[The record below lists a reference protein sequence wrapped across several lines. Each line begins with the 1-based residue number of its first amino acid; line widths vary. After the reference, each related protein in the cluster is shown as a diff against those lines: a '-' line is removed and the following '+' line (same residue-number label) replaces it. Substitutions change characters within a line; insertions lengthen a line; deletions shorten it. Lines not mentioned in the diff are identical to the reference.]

1 MKLRTTLCS
10 ALFAAALLPAF
21 ASAQAQGEDQ
31 ASPQC
36 AAGEINGISA
46 DNAATSVQLVC
57 SAITSRVSPNNGAS
71 YRIDMG
77 RLGRLAILTVR
88 TIRSGEP
95 DKSISVQL
103 EGIEEVAVAAPR
115 LGEAVATGKPFEST
129 AGVDNLVR
137 EENRKYANKKRDGE
151 SLYGGGLYGMTLL
164 GGEGDDN
171 GAGLIGKYEYQMP
184 GFGAGVSGFF
194 NFELPFMAGFS
205 VDGRKFFNESDFAPF
220 AGGGL
225 AYVGFSDSAYTYK
238 EGDKY
243 VSNASLGAYVSG
255 GFEAFRSYENRL
267 TIEARAFLPFSKA
280 ERCVEGELFDGSE
293 CNGKDTTYAVPVMI
307 NLTFLMPD

>member
-1 MKLRTTLCS
+1 MNVRSTLLAS
-10 ALFAAALLPAF
+10 LFAAFALPAV
-21 ASAQAQGEDQ
+21 AVAQAQGEDQ
-31 ASPQC
+31 TVAQC

-46 DNAATSVQLVC
+46 DNAATAVQLVC
-57 SAITSRVSPNNGAS
+57 SAITSRVSPANGSS
-71 YRIDMG
+71 YRVDMG

-88 TIRSGEP
+88 TIRAGEP
-95 DKSISVQL
+95 DKAMSVQL

-137 EENRKYANKKRDGE
+137 EENRKYAGKKRDGE

-164 GGEGDDN
+164 NGEGEGN

-194 NFELPFMAGFS
+194 NFEHPFMAGFS
-205 VDGRKFFNESDFAPF
+205 VDGRKFFSESDFAPF

-225 AYVGFSDSAYTYK
+225 AYVGFSDNTLEFK
-238 EGDKY
+238 EGETY

-255 GFEAFRSYENRL
+255 GFEAFRSYQNRL
-267 TIEARAFLPFSKA
+267 TIEARAFLPFSAADK
-280 ERCVEGELFDGSE
+280 CTEGELFDS
-293 CNGKDTTYAVPVMI
+293 KDCGDTAYAVPVMI
-307 NLTFLMPD
+307 NLTFLVPN

>member
-1 MKLRTTLCS
+1 MKLRSTLCS
-10 ALFAAALLPAF
+10 ALFAAALLPAA
-21 ASAQAQGEDQ
+21 ASAQASGEDQ
-31 ASPQC
+31 ALAQC

-46 DNAATSVQLVC
+46 DNAATAVQLVC
-57 SAITSRVSPNNGAS
+57 GAITSRVSPNNGSS

-88 TIRSGEP
+88 TIRAGEP
-95 DKSISVQL
+95 DKSLSVQL
-103 EGIEEVAVAAPR
+103 ADIEEVAVAAPR
-115 LGEAVATGKPFEST
+115 IGESVATGKPFEST

-137 EENRKYANKKRDGE
+137 EENRKYAGKKRDGE

-164 GGEGDDN
+164 GGEGAAN

-194 NFELPFMAGFS
+194 NFEHPFMAGFS
-205 VDGRKFFNESDFAPF
+205 VDGRKFFSESDFAPF

-225 AYVGFSDSAYTYK
+225 AYVGFSEENFDFK
-238 EGDKY
+238 KGDKY
-243 VSNASLGAYVSG
+243 VRNASLGAYVSG
-255 GFEAFRSYENRL
+255 GFEAFRTYQNRL
-267 TIEARAFLPFSKA
+267 TVEARAFLPFSEA
-280 ERCVEGELFDGSE
+280 ESCVEGEAGESNE
-293 CNGKDTTYAVPVMI
+293 CSDTTYAVPVMI

>member
-1 MKLRTTLCS
+1 MFRYTLLAS
-10 ALFAAALLPAF
+10 LLAVALLPAA
-21 ASAQAQGEDQ
+21 ASAQTTAGEDQ
-31 ASPQC
+31 SVAQC
-36 AAGEINGISA
+36 AAGDINGISA
-46 DNAATSVQLVC
+46 DNAATAVQLVC
-57 SAITSRVSPNNGAS
+57 GAITSRVSADNGSS
-71 YRIDMG
+71 YRVDMG

-88 TIRSGEP
+88 TIRAGEP
-95 DKSISVQL
+95 DKSLSVQL

-137 EENRKYANKKRDGE
+137 EENRKYAGKKRDGE
-151 SLYGGGLYGMTLL
+151 ALYGGGLYGMKLL
-164 GGEGDDN
+164 GGEGDGN

-194 NFELPFMAGFS
+194 NFESPFMAGFS

-225 AYVGFSDSAYTYK
+225 AYVGFSDNNYDFK

-255 GFEAFRSYENRL
+255 GFEAFRSYQNRL

-280 ERCVEGELFDGSE
+280 DKCVEGDLFDGSE
-293 CNGKDTTYAVPVMI
+293 CKGTTYAVPVMI
-307 NLTFLMPD
+307 NLTFLIPN

>member
-1 MKLRTTLCS
+1 MNVYVSHL
-10 ALFAAALLPAF
+10 AGALLLSLLPVTAF
-21 ASAQAQGEDQ
+21 AQASGEDQ
-31 ASPQC
+31 SAPQC

-46 DNAATSVQLVC
+46 DNAATAVQLVC
-57 SAITSRVSPNNGAS
+57 GAITSRVSADNGSS
-71 YRIDMG
+71 YRVDMG

-88 TIRSGEP
+88 TIRAGEP
-95 DKSISVQL
+95 DKSMSVQL

-137 EENRKYANKKRDGE
+137 EENRKYAGKKRDGE
-151 SLYGGGLYGMTLL
+151 SLYGGGLYGMTILN
-164 GGEGDDN
+164 GEGKDN

-205 VDGRKFFNESDFAPF
+205 VDGRKFFSESDFAPF

-225 AYVGFSDSAYTYK
+225 AYVGFRDGSNSYTTG
-238 EGDKY
+238 ETY

-255 GFEAFRSYENRL
+255 GFEAFRSYQNRL
-267 TIEARAFLPFSKA
+267 TIEARAFLPFTAADK
-280 ERCVEGELFDGSE
+280 CTEGELFDSNDCG
-293 CNGKDTTYAVPVMI
+293 DTAYAVPVMI
-307 NLTFLMPD
+307 NVTFLMPN

>member
-10 ALFAAALLPAF
+10 ALFAAALLPVA
-21 ASAQAQGEDQ
+21 ASAQATGEDNTL
-31 ASPQC
+31 AQC
-36 AAGEINGISA
+36 AAGEMNGISA
-46 DNAATSVQLVC
+46 DNAATAVQLVC
-57 SAITSRVSPNNGAS
+57 GAITSRVSPNNGSS
-71 YRIDMG
+71 YRVDMG

-88 TIRSGEP
+88 TIRAGEP

-103 EGIEEVAVAAPR
+103 ADIEEVAVAAPR

-137 EENRKYANKKRDGE
+137 EENRKYADKKRDGE

-164 GGEGDDN
+164 GGEGAAN

-194 NFELPFMAGFS
+194 NFEHPFMAGFS

-225 AYVGFSDSAYTYK
+225 AYVGFSDKNFEFK

-255 GFEAFRSYENRL
+255 GFEAFRSYQNRL
-267 TIEARAFLPFSKA
+267 TIEARAFLPFSEA
-280 ERCVEGELFDGSE
+280 ESCVEGALFESNE
-293 CNGKDTTYAVPVMI
+293 CSDTTYAVPVMI

>member
-1 MKLRTTLCS
+1 MKRCTTLLS
-10 ALFAAALLPAF
+10 ALLVAATLPAI
-21 ASAQAQGEDQ
+21 ASAQTQGEDQ
-31 ASPQC
+31 SLPQC
-36 AAGEINGISA
+36 AAGEINGITA
-46 DNAATSVQLVC
+46 DNAATTVQLVC
-57 SAITSRVSPNNGAS
+57 GEITKRVQPNNGNS
-71 YRIDMG
+71 YRVDMG

-88 TIRSGEP
+88 TIRAGEA

-115 LGEAVATGKPFEST
+115 LGEAVATGKPFDAT

-164 GGEGDDN
+164 NGEGEDN

-205 VDGRKFFNESDFAPF
+205 VDGRKFFSESDFAPF

-225 AYVGFSDSAYTYK
+225 AYVGFRDGSNSLQTG
-238 EGDKY
+238 ESY

-255 GFEAFRSYENRL
+255 GFEAFRSYQNRL
-267 TIEARAFLPFSKA
+267 TIEARAFLPFSAADK
-280 ERCVEGELFDGSE
+280 CVEGDFTESNDCG
-293 CNGKDTTYAVPVMI
+293 DTAYAVPVMI